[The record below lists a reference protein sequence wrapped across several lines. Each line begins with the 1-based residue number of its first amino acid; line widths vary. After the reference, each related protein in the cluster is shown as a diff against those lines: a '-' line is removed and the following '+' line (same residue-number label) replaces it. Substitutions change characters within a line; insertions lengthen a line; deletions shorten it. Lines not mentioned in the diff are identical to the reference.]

1 METTPATSSG
11 IHSSTAGSSSIAEI
25 AATIATSVSA
35 LHADN
40 VDQQARFPS
49 ESVAALRDSGLLG
62 ALVPIELGGMGA
74 SVSEVTAACTELAQ
88 HCASTAMI
96 FAMHHIQV
104 ACLVRHSNNNE
115 YFNQLL
121 SRIAQEGRLV
131 ASATSEAGTGG
142 DIGQSICAVHRD
154 GQRFTLSKE
163 ASVISYGS
171 ESDDILLT
179 ARRHPDSPP
188 TDQVLVHVPTDSA
201 NLVETGQWDTLGMR
215 GTRSLGFL
223 LDTEGDVSQIME
235 ATGSEVLAHTMVPV
249 THLTWAGVW
258 LGIAENAT
266 TKARSYVRAQ
276 ARKDPEVTPPSA
288 TELAQLYMQLETCRA
303 AVDSASERFAQHEAD
318 GAGATDALQTVQM
331 NNLKLMLST
340 HVVSIVQSALAV
352 CGISGYRNDSPYSLG
367 RQIRDSLS
375 APIMIHNDRI
385 VAHNA
390 SLLSLLKGK

>member
-1 METTPATSSG
+1 
-11 IHSSTAGSSSIAEI
+11 
-25 AATIATSVSA
+25 
-35 LHADN
+35 
-40 VDQQARFPS
+40 
-49 ESVAALRDSGLLG
+49 
-62 ALVPIELGGMGA
+62 
-74 SVSEVTAACTELAQ
+74 
-88 HCASTAMI
+88 
-96 FAMHHIQV
+96 
-104 ACLVRHSNNNE
+104 
-115 YFNQLL
+115 
-121 SRIAQEGRLV
+121 
-131 ASATSEAGTGG
+131 
-142 DIGQSICAVHRD
+142 CAVHRD

-258 LGIAENAT
+258 LGIAENAA

-303 AVDSASERFAQHEAD
+303 AVDSASERFGQHEAD